1 MIQEEISMPPI
12 NQNGFTLLEIIVAIA
27 VLTIG
32 LLSLYAMHVSA
43 ISSNTSANNITISS
57 NWANDRI
64 EILLNRPYDHSD
76 LDDDNGNGTNQDNN
90 NDGIDDSGGNSVN
103 FIGGVVVGGNVIDN
117 VGGNF
122 GLNGGLIFDNTS
134 GLLLGVNPAL
144 ADGRAVS
151 PDDRFEILWN
161 VAVDIPVPNSKTIR
175 VIVTTPDRGTTKAVS
190 MTYIK
195 SEKI

>member
-1 MIQEEISMPPI
+1 MKVKIFMQPSTDH
-12 NQNGFTLLEIIVAIA
+12 GFTLLEVIVAIA

-32 LLSLYAMHVSA
+32 LLSLYAMHVASINA
-43 ISSNTSANNITISS
+43 NTSANNTTISS

-64 EILLNRPYDHSD
+64 EILLNRPYNHSD
-76 LDDDNGNGTNQDNN
+76 LDDDNGDGTGQDNN

-103 FIGGVVVGGNVIDN
+103 FIGGIVIGGNVIDN

-122 GLNGGLIFDNTS
+122 GLNGGLVFDNAA
-134 GLLLGVNPAL
+134 GALVGVNQSL

-151 PDDRFEILWN
+151 PDDRFTILWN
-161 VAVDIPVPNSKTIR
+161 VAVDTPVPRSKTIR
-175 VIVTTPDRGTTKAVS
+175 VIVTTQELGTTKAVTL
-190 MTYIK
+190 TYVK